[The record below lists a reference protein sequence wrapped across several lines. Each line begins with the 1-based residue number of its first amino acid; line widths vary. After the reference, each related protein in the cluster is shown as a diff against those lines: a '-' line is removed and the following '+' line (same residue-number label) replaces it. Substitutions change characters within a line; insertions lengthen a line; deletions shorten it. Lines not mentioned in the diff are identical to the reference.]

1 MAWSDDPTD
10 AQLNAIFMMIRWYVP
25 TTTAQKS
32 ILWLAEHATRHDVS
46 AELGRLRNL
55 NLEHKLSALNCFEGE
70 IWEGFEYERT

>member
-32 ILWLAEHATRHDVS
+32 IRHKARCECRTR
-46 AELGRLRNL
+46 
-55 NLEHKLSALNCFEGE
+55 
-70 IWEGFEYERT
+70 